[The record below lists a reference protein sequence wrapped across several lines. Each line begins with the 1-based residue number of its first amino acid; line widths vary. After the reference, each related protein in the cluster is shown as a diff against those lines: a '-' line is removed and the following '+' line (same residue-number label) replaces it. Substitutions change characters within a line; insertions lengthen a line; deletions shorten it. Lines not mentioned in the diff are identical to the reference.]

1 MVEQTSI
8 IKDQYNEVEDNFE
21 MIIPEFGVCG
31 AENDPGVV
39 EESKVRQQLIKSS
52 QKAEVEN

>member
-8 IKDQYNEVEDNFE
+8 IKDQYNEAEDNFE